1 MVLYIYH
8 TVQIDCLQLCTFF
21 YNCFLLQLF
30 SSIENREKTGRRC
43 GIGSARSG
51 RKAAAAIRGPAPS
64 PCVIAIPV
72 HFPRCFPHVRSL
84 PSTNQERLWT
94 VKLVSI
100 GGEGG
105 GRNCTPLTGPQN
117 PFHWSFSLMIDE
129 YSLSLSRQPEFT
141 KIDALVRCWNSD
153 IEKMK

>member
-1 MVLYIYH
+1 MMHAIKMVLYIYH

-105 GRNCTPLTGPQN
+105 GGIAHPLQVRRIHFTDL
-117 PFHWSFSLMIDE
+117 FHWWLMSIHCHFPD
-129 YSLSLSRQPEFT
+129 SQNLLKLTLS
-141 KIDALVRCWNSD
+141 
-153 IEKMK
+153 

>member
-1 MVLYIYH
+1 MHAIKMVSYIYH

-105 GRNCTPLTGPQN
+105 GEELHTPYR
-117 PFHWSFSLMIDE
+117 SAESISLIF
-129 YSLSLSRQPEFT
+129 FT
-141 KIDALVRCWNSD
+141 DDWWVFTVTFPTARIY
-153 IEKMK
+153 